1 MDGTAAGASQLQDSV
16 EPRFLA
22 AACPRHRHCLQ
33 VLIHLLITEPVLR
46 TPDPTRPFAIM
57 TDASQYAMGCVL
69 MQQASEDPS
78 SLWHPV
84 GGGVPSSK
92 YAPRAGDA
100 ARLFAAQSRL
110 PRDRASRVVDS
121 TQSALKARLPVDG
134 QFAHLLKNQHGTC
147 ASTLTSISTCRHRP
161 HHLPSCR
168 SSCAT
173 RASLEAWC
181 SCPS

>member
-84 GGGVPSSK
+84 AYHSSK
-92 YAPRAGDA
+92 YAPWAGEPLA
-100 ARLFAAQSRL
+100 SSL
-110 PRDRASRVVDS
+110 PSLDSPGIERVVWWIRHS
-121 TQSALKARLPVDG
+121 LRSKQGYLLTVNLPICLKINMALAR
-134 QFAHLLKNQHGTC
+134 A
-147 ASTLTSISTCRHRP
+147 R
-161 HHLPSCR
+161 
-168 SSCAT
+168 
-173 RASLEAWC
+173 
-181 SCPS
+181 